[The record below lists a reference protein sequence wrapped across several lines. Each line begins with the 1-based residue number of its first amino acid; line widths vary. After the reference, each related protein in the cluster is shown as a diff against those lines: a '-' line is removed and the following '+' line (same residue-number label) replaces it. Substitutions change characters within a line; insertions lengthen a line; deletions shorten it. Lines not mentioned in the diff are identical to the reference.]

1 VRGRSDSSGV
11 GIEGHVHL
19 YGPWCCHYIPG
30 MVLRRRHRRRR
41 EPAHFTYS
49 RWDGTQTGFDLDADH
64 LFGEMADELLYHG
77 DVNSALRQMMQNG
90 LADREGRDMEG
101 IRDMMQRL
109 RERRRD
115 ILENHDLGGV
125 YDDIADALRDVVD
138 QERRAIDDLAQRGAA
153 SGDER
158 QAQLQNDTAAMKNM
172 ELDMLPP
179 DLAGQVKALQNYD
192 FESEAARQQF
202 EELMDRLREQLMQ
215 QQLDQIAEGVNDM
228 SPEDMQRM
236 KDMLAELNHMLE
248 QRAAGEEPD
257 FDGFMER
264 FGASFPE
271 NPQTLDELLEVMA
284 QRMAQAQQMLNS
296 MTPEQRQQLQELSD
310 QLMEDMDLQFQMSQL
325 ADNLRE
331 QFPQMGWGQSYDF
344 DGFDPLD
351 MPSAM
356 DMMGELGDIDQLD
369 NLLRGATNPGALA
382 EVDIDRARDLL
393 GEESAESLERMA
405 ELARML
411 EESGLIENKEGKYE
425 LTPRAIRKIGNGAL
439 EELFKRM
446 SADTLGKHAL
456 EKTGAGHERDFDTKP
471 YEYGDRFNLHIE
483 KTLRNAVARTG
494 GGTPVTL
501 HPDDFEIER
510 TEQLVRSSTVLMLD
524 VSMSM
529 AMRDNFLPAKKVTMA
544 LHSLISSQYP
554 RDFLGM
560 VSFSEVAR
568 EFNAATL
575 PELSWDYVY
584 GTNMQHSF
592 QIARKML
599 SKQTGTKQ
607 IIMITDGEPTAH
619 ITPSGQPYFN
629 YPPSQQTVDLTLAE
643 VAKCTREDI
652 RINTFVLDV
661 THYLQNFVEQIS
673 KMNGGRAF
681 FTTNENLGDYVL
693 MDFVDHKR
701 SLVRGR

>member
-1 VRGRSDSSGV
+1 
-11 GIEGHVHL
+11 
-19 YGPWCCHYIPG
+19 
-30 MVLRRRHRRRR
+30 MAFRRRNRTRR
-41 EPAHFTYS
+41 EVPHFSYS
-49 RWDGTQTGFDLDADH
+49 RWDGTQTGFDVDADH
-64 LFGEMADELLYHG
+64 LFSEMADDLLYHG
-77 DVNSALRQMMQNG
+77 DVNSALRQMMQG
-90 LADREGRDMEG
+90 GMTDRDGRKMEG
-101 IRDMMQRL
+101 IRDMMDRL

-115 ILENHDLGGV
+115 ILENHNLGGV
-125 YDDIADALRDVVD
+125 FDDIANELRELVDDERKSLEEMVD
-138 QERRAIDDLAQRGAA
+138 QAGQ
-153 SGDER
+153 SGDDRR
-158 QAQLQNDTAAMKNM
+158 QELASDTSAVKNM

-179 DLAGQVKALQNYD
+179 DLAGQVKGLQSYD
-192 FESEAARQQF
+192 FESDEAQQRF
-202 EELMDRLREQLMQ
+202 NELIDKLREQIMQ
-215 QQLDQIAEGVNDM
+215 QQLDQMAEGINEM
-228 SPEDMQRM
+228 PPEEMQRV

-257 FDGFMER
+257 FDGFMAR
-264 FGASFPE
+264 FGDLFPE
-271 NPQTLDELLEVMA
+271 NPQTLDELLEIMA
-284 QRMAQAQQMLNS
+284 QRMAQMQQMMNS
-296 MTPEQRQQLQELSD
+296 MSPEQRQQLQELSN

-325 ADNLRE
+325 SDNLRE

-344 DGFDPLD
+344 EGIDPLD
-351 MPSAM
+351 MPQAM

-369 NLLRGATNPGALA
+369 NLLRGATKPGALA

-405 ELARML
+405 EIARML
-411 EESGLIENKEGKYE
+411 EESGLIENKEGRYE
-425 LTPRAIRKIGNGAL
+425 LTPRAIRRMGNGAL
-439 EELFKRM
+439 DEIFKRM
-446 SADTLGKHAL
+446 SPDMLGKHQL
-456 EKTGAGHERDFDTKP
+456 ERTGQGHERDFDTKP

-494 GGTPVTL
+494 GGIPIQL
-501 HPDDFEIER
+501 HADDFEIER
-510 TEQLVRSSTVLMLD
+510 TEQLTRSSTVLMLD

-584 GTNMQHSF
+584 GTNMQHAF
-592 QIARKML
+592 QVARQML

-619 ITPSGQPYFN
+619 ISKSGQPYFN
-629 YPPSQQTVDLTLAE
+629 YPPSQETVDLTLAE
-643 VAKCTREDI
+643 VAKATREDI

-673 KMNGGRAF
+673 RMNGGRAF
-681 FTTNENLGDYVL
+681 FTTNEDLGDYLL
-693 MDFVDHKR
+693 MDFVDQKQ
-701 SLVRGR
+701 SVLRGRR

>member
-1 VRGRSDSSGV
+1 
-11 GIEGHVHL
+11 
-19 YGPWCCHYIPG
+19 
-30 MVLRRRHRRRR
+30 MAFRRRNRTRR
-41 EPAHFTYS
+41 EVPHFSYS
-49 RWDGTQTGFDLDADH
+49 RWDGTQTGFDVDADH
-64 LFGEMADELLYHG
+64 LFSEMADDLLYHG
-77 DVNSALRQMMQNG
+77 DVNSALRQMMQG
-90 LADREGRDMEG
+90 GMTDRDGRKMEG
-101 IRDMMQRL
+101 IRDMMDRL

-125 YDDIADALRDVVD
+125 FDDIANELRELVDDERKSLEEMVD
-138 QERRAIDDLAQRGAA
+138 QAGQ
-153 SGDER
+153 SGDDRR
-158 QAQLQNDTAAMKNM
+158 QELASDTSAMKNM

-179 DLAGQVKALQNYD
+179 DLAGQVKGLQSYD
-192 FESEAARQQF
+192 FESDEAQQRF
-202 EELMDRLREQLMQ
+202 NELIDKLREQIMQ
-215 QQLDQIAEGVNDM
+215 QQLDQMAEGINEM
-228 SPEDMQRM
+228 PPEEMQRV

-257 FDGFMER
+257 FGGFMAR
-264 FGASFPE
+264 FGDLFPE
-271 NPQTLDELLEVMA
+271 NPQTLDELLEIMA
-284 QRMAQAQQMLNS
+284 QRMAQMQQMMNS
-296 MTPEQRQQLQELSD
+296 MSPEQRQQLQELSN

-325 ADNLRE
+325 SDNLRE

-344 DGFDPLD
+344 EGIDPLD
-351 MPSAM
+351 MPQAM
-356 DMMGELGDIDQLD
+356 EMMGELGDIDQLD

-405 ELARML
+405 EIARML
-411 EESGLIENKEGKYE
+411 EESGLIENKEGRYE
-425 LTPRAIRKIGNGAL
+425 LTPRAIRRMGNGAL
-439 EELFKRM
+439 DEIFKRM
-446 SADTLGKHAL
+446 SPDMLGKHQL
-456 EKTGAGHERDFDTKP
+456 ERTGQGHERDFDTKP

-494 GGTPVTL
+494 GGIPIQL
-501 HPDDFEIER
+501 HADDFEIER
-510 TEQLVRSSTVLMLD
+510 TEQLTRSSTVLMLD

-584 GTNMQHSF
+584 GTNMQHAF
-592 QIARKML
+592 QVARQML

-619 ITPSGQPYFN
+619 ISQSGQPYFN
-629 YPPSQQTVDLTLAE
+629 YPPSQETVDLTLTE
-643 VAKCTREDI
+643 VAKATREDI

-673 KMNGGRAF
+673 RMNGGRAF
-681 FTTNENLGDYVL
+681 FTTNEDLGDYLL
-693 MDFVDHKR
+693 MDFVDQKQ
-701 SLVRGR
+701 SVLRGRR